1 MKALTILEPWASI
14 IACGAKQIETRSWS
28 TKYRGSIAIHAG
40 KDQDKRMSALGILF
54 SGLND

>member
-28 TKYRGSIAIHAG
+28 LVRTQDVRGIRIYC
-40 KDQDKRMSALGILF
+40 
-54 SGLND
+54 